1 MNWGQVTPYYA
12 GPRRVVIV
20 DKLRHEVIQVPLAED
35 NELAQAL
42 QLDRLNEPLAS
53 AVQIWA
59 RHWQRIGPGSA
70 TAVNGGP
77 KVRRGGVIRIW
88 RLPPL
93 SGLDDSQDGPLGV
106 GWQRRPSLGQAGQSG
121 VGWGV
126 FVTN

>member
-77 KVRRGGVIRIW
+77 KVRRGGVAAQKCAT
-88 RLPPL
+88 PA
-93 SGLDDSQDGPLGV
+93 
-106 GWQRRPSLGQAGQSG
+106 AGIAA
-121 VGWGV
+121 
-126 FVTN
+126 TALA

>member
-77 KVRRGGVIRIW
+77 KVRRGAAQKCGTRVQEY
-88 RLPPL
+88 PAF
-93 SGLDDSQDGPLGV
+93 
-106 GWQRRPSLGQAGQSG
+106 RRESRVSFNLWFDAA
-121 VGWGV
+121 
-126 FVTN
+126 

>member
-12 GPRRVVIV
+12 GPRSVVIV
-20 DKLRHEVIQVPLAED
+20 DKLRHEVIQLPLAED

-59 RHWQRIGPGSA
+59 RHWQRIGSGSA

-77 KVRRGGVIRIW
+77 KVRRWGVIRIW

-106 GWQRRPSLGQAGQSG
+106 GWQRRPSLDQAGQSG